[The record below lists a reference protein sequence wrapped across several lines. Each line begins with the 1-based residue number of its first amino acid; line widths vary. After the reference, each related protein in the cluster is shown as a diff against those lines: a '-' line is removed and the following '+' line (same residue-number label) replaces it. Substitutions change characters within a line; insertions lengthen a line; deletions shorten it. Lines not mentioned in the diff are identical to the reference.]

1 MASTS
6 LIIRLG
12 ARVSGAVTGIR
23 SVYSGL
29 DRVVQ
34 KVTSLSLVKVGSL
47 VGLVTA
53 GAGIGGVATKIF
65 QLGARAET
73 TRLSFQTMLGSIQA
87 GDAMMAKLDRFS
99 NSTPYSGDQVNR
111 AAKTLLGF
119 GVAAGDVESVL
130 RKVGDVAAGSGKDFN
145 ELSSIYGKVFAK
157 GKADSEDLNQMVE
170 AGIPIVKLLG
180 EEFGKGGDEIY
191 DMASKGQISAEA
203 ISAVRQNVR
212 QRRRLREYDGPAEQ
226 NGQRHLGRDCRP
238 ARIRRQ
244 PDRRGD

>member
-12 ARVSGAVTGIR
+12 AQVSGAVTGIR

-99 NSTPYSGDQVNR
+99 NSTPYSGDQFAKKATDTVAKWQADAQQKQNERNNAKQDTKPEQPR
-111 AAKTLLGF
+111 AA
-119 GVAAGDVESVL
+119 AAG
-130 RKVGDVAAGSGKDFN
+130 AAPTLKRD
-145 ELSSIYGKVFAK
+145 
-157 GKADSEDLNQMVE
+157 
-170 AGIPIVKLLG
+170 
-180 EEFGKGGDEIY
+180 
-191 DMASKGQISAEA
+191 
-203 ISAVRQNVR
+203 
-212 QRRRLREYDGPAEQ
+212 RLMT
-226 NGQRHLGRDCRP
+226 
-238 ARIRRQ
+238 
-244 PDRRGD
+244 DRLTKIGL